1 MTTEEKFNAAVNVIR
16 SLPKNGSYQP
26 SNQMLLSFYKYY
38 KQATEGPC
46 LGSRPPFWDV
56 VGRAKYDA
64 WKSLGHMPKE
74 EAMKHYVDE
83 LHSIVE
89 TMSYTDKVANFLE
102 APTTELDS
110 LSMTDLEL
118 VAGDVIERVRSQP
131 NSPLA
136 SRETSPQ
143 RVRSSLG
150 TSSATSSSVSPE
162 DSEHSDEEYID
173 SVEVPDPKLSR
184 QLQNGVIPSGEQIS
198 TMNGF
203 VKEHK
208 SRAKTRPQPQ
218 QSVHI
223 PTSQSFTVD
232 INDEIRATMNSLK
245 AAVERLTNKVN
256 SLEHMNIVPR
266 KRSWLFDDLK
276 PQLII
281 FLLTWPF
288 VASFVMNRFYFNR
301 NRS

>member
-16 SLPKNGSYQP
+16 SLPKNGTCKIFY
-26 SNQMLLSFYKYY
+26 SNS
-38 KQATEGPC
+38 
-46 LGSRPPFWDV
+46 
-56 VGRAKYDA
+56 
-64 WKSLGHMPKE
+64 
-74 EAMKHYVDE
+74 
-83 LHSIVE
+83 SI
-89 TMSYTDKVANFLE
+89 YAIYIILF
-102 APTTELDS
+102 
-110 LSMTDLEL
+110 
-118 VAGDVIERVRSQP
+118 
-131 NSPLA
+131 LA